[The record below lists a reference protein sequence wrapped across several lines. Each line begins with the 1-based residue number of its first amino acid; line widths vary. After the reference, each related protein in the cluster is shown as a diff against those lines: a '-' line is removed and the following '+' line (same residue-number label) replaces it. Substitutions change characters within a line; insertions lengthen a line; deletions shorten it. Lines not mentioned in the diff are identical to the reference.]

1 MNTQLRLFHGGTFR
15 MHSGD
20 AAHLGR
26 LGGELTVLDGRVWL
40 TRDGDLGDHFVGAG
54 ERVRVAS
61 GENAVIEPSRAGE
74 SVSLRWQP
82 RRQSFVGAVLAEPLR
97 GVAFL
102 AGRLAAGFAALARSA
117 AASACRAQG
126 CISGG
131 DSIASSGAL
140 K

>member
-1 MNTQLRLFHGGTFR
+1 MNTQFQVFHGGTFQ

-20 AAHLGR
+20 ATHLGR
-26 LGGELTVLDGRVWL
+26 LGGDLTVVEGRIWL
-40 TRDGDLGDHFVGAG
+40 TRGGDLGDHFVDAG
-54 ERVRVAS
+54 QRVRLEV

-74 SVSLRWQP
+74 AVSLRWQP

-97 GVAFL
+97 GLAFL
-102 AGRLAAGFAALARSA
+102 AGVAARGFAALARRA
-117 AASACRAQG
+117 ADSACRAQG
-126 CISGG
+126 CINGG

>member
-1 MNTQLRLFHGGTFR
+1 MNTQFQVFHGGTFQ

-20 AAHLGR
+20 ATHLGR
-26 LGGELTVLDGRVWL
+26 LGGELTVVDGRVWL
-40 TRDGDLGDHFVGAG
+40 TRDNDLGDHVFEPGQ
-54 ERVRVAS
+54 RVRLGVD
-61 GENAVIEPSRAGE
+61 ENVVIESLDRHG
-74 SVSLRWQP
+74 SVTVRWNP

-97 GVAFL
+97 GLAFL
-102 AGRLAAGFAALARSA
+102 AGVAARGFAALARSA
-117 AASACRAQG
+117 ADSACRAQG

>member
-1 MNTQLRLFHGGTFR
+1 MNAQFQLFHGGTFQLG
-15 MHSGD
+15 GD

-40 TRDGDLGDHFVGAG
+40 TRANDLGDHFVEAG
-54 ERVRVAS
+54 ERVRLAVDD
-61 GENAVIEPSRAGE
+61 NAVIEPARAG
-74 SVSLRWQP
+74 SIVTVRWSP
-82 RRQSFVGAVLAEPLR
+82 RRQSFVGAILAEPLR

-117 AASACRAQG
+117 AASASRTQG
-126 CISGG
+126 CIRTG
-131 DSIASSGAL
+131 DSMASSGAL